1 MGYEAGSR
9 YNPGEAE
16 AMAELGEVEG
26 EISGL
31 RSGFS
36 VRWNGNS
43 PMTGH
48 NGQKCMRLLPWSAQ
62 PRARRLD
69 DSGKIL

>member
-48 NGQKCMRLLPWSAQ
+48 NGQNACACSRSSRSREHGA
-62 PRARRLD
+62 
-69 DSGKIL
+69 